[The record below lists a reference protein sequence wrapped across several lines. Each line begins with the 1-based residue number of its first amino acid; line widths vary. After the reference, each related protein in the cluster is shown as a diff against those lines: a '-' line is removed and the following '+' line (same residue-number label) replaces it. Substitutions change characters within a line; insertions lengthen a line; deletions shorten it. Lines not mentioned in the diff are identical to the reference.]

1 MIYFS
6 AIGISFFIIFC
17 LTPQKITVKL
27 RLIKGDKMHW
37 LTRRLK
43 ELKKS
48 KRQLAILLNVHP
60 TRMNDLEKG
69 DWKFQVS
76 HIKKA
81 AKFLEFEKEAFLD
94 FMSGDISE
102 KELWEY
108 QPRLTVT
115 QQEFDLLNAVKAVLK
130 QEGSTK

>member
-1 MIYFS
+1 
-6 AIGISFFIIFC
+6 
-17 LTPQKITVKL
+17 
-27 RLIKGDKMHW
+27 MHW
-37 LTRRLK
+37 LSRRLK

-48 KRQLAILLNVHP
+48 KRQLALLLDVHP

-69 DWKFQVS
+69 TWKFQVA

-94 FMSGDISE
+94 FIAGDISE

-108 QPRLTVT
+108 QPRITVT
-115 QQEFDLLNAVKAVLK
+115 QKEFDLLNAVKAVLE
-130 QEGSTK
+130 QETSSK